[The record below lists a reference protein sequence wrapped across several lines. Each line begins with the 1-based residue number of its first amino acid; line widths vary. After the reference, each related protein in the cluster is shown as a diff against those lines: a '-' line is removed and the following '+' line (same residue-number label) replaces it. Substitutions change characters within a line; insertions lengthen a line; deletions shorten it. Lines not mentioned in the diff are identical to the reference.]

1 MRRSGTARVSPA
13 REFLKGIPI
22 AVWMLALVIGPLAFT
37 FVMSFYSTD
46 GTQIITK
53 LTLKNYAL
61 FFTDSLYAAVLARSM
76 ALALVIAVLSVLAA
90 YPLAY
95 LVSFRIRRGKQL
107 LFMLSIIPLW
117 VSYLVRIIAWRT
129 ILGNKGVINS
139 ALLALGAI
147 REPLSFL
154 LYNRFAVAITLTYIC
169 IPFVFIPV
177 YTALEKIPRNIL
189 EASHDLGAGEMRTF
203 WHIVVPLSM
212 PGLVTGFI
220 FAFIIALGDYMI
232 PIQLGGTQGMMF
244 GNLIWSQFGFAYNWP
259 LGAALGFIL
268 FGISVVVLT
277 ATSRFG
283 STEGGFLSE

>member
-1 MRRSGTARVSPA
+1 MKKPVSPPRA
-13 REFLKGIPI
+13 FLRGIPI
-22 AVWMLALVIGPLAFT
+22 TVWMLLLVIAPLFLT
-37 FVMSFYSTD
+37 FLMSFYSKQGNGIDT
-46 GTQIITK
+46 T

-61 FFTDSLYAAVLARSM
+61 FFTDPLYASVLGRSVL
-76 ALALVIAVLSVLAA
+76 LALVIAVLSILTA

-95 LVSFRIRRGKQL
+95 LVSFRVRRGKQF

-129 ILGNKGVINS
+129 ILGNKGVVNS
-139 ALLALGAI
+139 ALLAVGVI
-147 REPLSFL
+147 REPLTFL
-154 LYNRFAVAITLTYIC
+154 LYNRFAVAITLAYIC

-189 EASHDLGAGEMRTF
+189 EASNDLGAGEVRTF
-203 WHIVVPLSM
+203 FNVVFPLSL

-220 FAFIIALGDYMI
+220 FAFIIALGDYII
-232 PIQLGGTQGMMF
+232 PQQMGGTEGIMF
-244 GNLIWSQFGFAYNWP
+244 GYVVWSQFGFSNNWP

-268 FGISVVVLT
+268 FAISVAVLT

-283 STEGGFLSE
+283 TTEGGFLSE

>member
-1 MRRSGTARVSPA
+1 MKKISPPRA
-13 REFLKGIPI
+13 FLRGIPI
-22 AVWMLALVIGPLAFT
+22 TVWMLVLVIGPLALT
-37 FVMSFYSTD
+37 FLMSFYSTD
-46 GTQIITK
+46 GMQIIST

-61 FFTDSLYAAVLARSM
+61 FFTDPLYVSVLAKSM
-76 ALALVIAVLSVLAA
+76 IVALIIAVLSILTA

-95 LVSFRIRRGKQL
+95 LVSFRLRRGKQL

-139 ALLALGAI
+139 ALLATGAI
-147 REPLSFL
+147 REPLTFL
-154 LYNRFAVAITLTYIC
+154 LYNRFAIAITLTYIC

-189 EASHDLGAGEMRTF
+189 EASSDLGAGELRTF
-203 WHIVVPLSM
+203 INVVFPLSL

-220 FAFIIALGDYMI
+220 FAFIIALGDYII
-232 PIQLGGTQGMMF
+232 PIQLGGTQGIMF
-244 GNLIWSQFGFAYNWP
+244 GNLIWNQFGFAFNWP

-283 STEGGFLSE
+283 TTEGGFLSE

>member
-1 MRRSGTARVSPA
+1 MKHTASPA
-13 REFLKGIPI
+13 RAFLRGIPI
-22 AVWMLALVIGPLAFT
+22 TVWMLALVVIPLGYT
-37 FVMSFYSTD
+37 FVMSFYSVANM
-46 GTQIITK
+46 QIVKVFTA
-53 LTLKNYAL
+53 KNYLL
-61 FFTDSLYAAVLARSM
+61 FFTDPMYSAILLKSM
-76 ALALVIAVLSVLAA
+76 LVSLVIAIIAIFAA

-95 LVSFRIRRGKQL
+95 MVSFRVRRGKQL

-139 ALLALGAI
+139 ALLALGLI
-147 REPLSFL
+147 QEPLSFL
-154 LYNRFAVAITLTYIC
+154 LYNRFAIAITLTYIC

-189 EASHDLGAGEMRTF
+189 EASNDLGANELRSF
-203 WHIVVPLSM
+203 VNIVLPLSL

-220 FAFIIALGDYMI
+220 FAFIIALGDYII

-244 GNLIWSQFGFAYNWP
+244 GNLIWSQFGFAFNWP
-259 LGAALGFIL
+259 FGAALGFIL
-268 FGISVVVLT
+268 LAISVAILT
-277 ATSRFG
+277 LTSRFG